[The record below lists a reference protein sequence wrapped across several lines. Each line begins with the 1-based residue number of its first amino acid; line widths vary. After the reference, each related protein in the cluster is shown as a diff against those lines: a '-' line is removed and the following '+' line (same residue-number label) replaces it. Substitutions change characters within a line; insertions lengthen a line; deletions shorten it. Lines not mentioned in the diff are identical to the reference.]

1 MILANDILGF
11 RQTLVKKY
19 IYIYISKSLI
29 VEHAYPDNAGIR
41 LKWAG

>member
-11 RQTLVKKY
+11 RQTLVKK
-19 IYIYISKSLI
+19 YIYISKSLI